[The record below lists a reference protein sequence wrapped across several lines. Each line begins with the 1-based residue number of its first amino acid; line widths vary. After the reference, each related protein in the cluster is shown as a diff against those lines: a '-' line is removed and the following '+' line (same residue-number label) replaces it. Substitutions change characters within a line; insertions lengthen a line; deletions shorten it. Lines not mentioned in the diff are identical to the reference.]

1 MSIKLAFYVKTVIVC
16 YKFQDLF
23 FKQRPL
29 MNQSCYDNL
38 VQRFTANDDVKFQG
52 IWNKFRGALK
62 TQRLFDEP

>member
-16 YKFQDLF
+16 NKFQDLF
-23 FKQRPL
+23 FKQPPL

-52 IWNKFRGALK
+52 IWKEFRGA
-62 TQRLFDEP
+62 